1 MYRTRKVRLT
11 KAGRNEALVRE
22 VFVRSFLRFVGND
35 AESYGKPFELEPWVK
50 ENIWNPIFGT
60 GRMVGGAFVRTYKRA
75 LIGVPR
81 GVGKTVTACAML
93 LAEANMNPVHNG
105 QYGLV
110 ADSEDNAR
118 NAFDILA
125 TMVRLSPQL
134 SETWEVWKK
143 EIRNTETGAWIR
155 TFPNKVSA
163 LQGWHFNMAICDE
176 VHVYKDE
183 SVWEAVVSGQG
194 RIPNALALAITTAS
208 GGRTGFL
215 WDWYS
220 RIRSVGEEGCYC
232 YWVGLDDSDRADD
245 RRAWRKL
252 MVTPRINMEQL
263 EAQRA
268 AMTAKSFERY
278 QLNRFPM
285 EKEEEPFMRRRDVAA
300 CSKEGR
306 AVDRDR
312 WFAVGLDGAVSGDTL
327 AVVAAQQGDDGVWAF
342 EEWVWDVT
350 GQMGVYDLTDVADV
364 LEMLARTR
372 GRPLVVCDPARLQF
386 TVNWLN
392 NNRGIELFKMP
403 QTGAVMCPASELLA
417 SAVRRHTC
425 AFAGTPVLAEHCVNA
440 VCAESKA
447 YGRRLASTS
456 HGKGSERIDAAVA
469 AAMAMSAYDS
479 HLQEHVGSWAVP
491 SISLTG

>member
-1 MYRTRKVRLT
+1 M
-11 KAGRNEALVRE
+11 
-22 VFVRSFLRFVGND
+22 
-35 AESYGKPFELEPWVK
+35 
-50 ENIWNPIFGT
+50 
-60 GRMVGGAFVRTYKRA
+60 
-75 LIGVPR
+75 
-81 GVGKTVTACAML
+81 
-93 LAEANMNPVHNG
+93 
-105 QYGLV
+105 
-110 ADSEDNAR
+110 
-118 NAFDILA
+118 
-125 TMVRLSPQL
+125 
-134 SETWEVWKK
+134 
-143 EIRNTETGAWIR
+143 
-155 TFPNKVSA
+155 SA

-208 GGRTGFL
+208 AGRTGFL

-220 RIRSVGEEGCYC
+220 RIRSEGEDGCYC

-285 EKEEEPFMRRRDVAA
+285 EKEEEPFMRRRDVSA
-300 CSKEGR
+300 CSKASGT
-306 AVDRDR
+306 VDRDR

-327 AVVAAQQGDDGVWAF
+327 AVVAAQQGDDGIWAF

-364 LEMLARTR
+364 LETLARTR

-417 SAVRRHTC
+417 SAVRLGP
-425 AFAGTPVLAEHCVNA
+425 AFVLPHLRPKGQERQLGHLEELHAEGRPHHGDAPDGPQEQVAEGHLGATEDEPEAVGQARRQATPVDDLLAEGREGERGHLEGLPPHGDA
-440 VCAESKA
+440 HDRKA
-447 YGRRLASTS
+447 PHEAYEQPGQGGDPPAGDDPYNVSQGA
-456 HGKGSERIDAAVA
+456 HGS
-469 AAMAMSAYDS
+469 SS
-479 HLQEHVGSWAVP
+479 
-491 SISLTG
+491 